1 MKIKMTR
8 SGIVAFLAG
17 FITCSAASAA
27 AEVSSAR

>member
-17 FITCSAASAA
+17 FITCSAA
-27 AEVSSAR
+27 EVSSAR